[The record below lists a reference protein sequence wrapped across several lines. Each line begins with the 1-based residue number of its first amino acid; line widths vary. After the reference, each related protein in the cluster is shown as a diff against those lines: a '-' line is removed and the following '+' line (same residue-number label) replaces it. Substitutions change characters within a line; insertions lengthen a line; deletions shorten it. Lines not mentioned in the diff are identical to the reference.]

1 MSTRKQ
7 VLFLITGI
15 IYFIIGFTSIF
26 AKADTVFSTTAPTA
40 IKVSE
45 ITAQKLAEF
54 YKCSLIKRGPNYN
67 PVKAGDTIFATKA
80 PENDSTALDK
90 LDDPKNK
97 VYRCELVEVN
107 SSNGRLRKV
116 KS

>member
-1 MSTRKQ
+1 MSRTKQ
-7 VLFLITGI
+7 FFLFVTGI
-15 IYFIIGFTSIF
+15 IYVIF
-26 AKADTVFSTTAPTA
+26 ALAGQAHADTVFSTTAPTS

-45 ITAQKLAEF
+45 ITAKKLAEF

-67 PVKAGDTIFATKA
+67 PVKAGDTIFTTKA
-80 PENDSTALDK
+80 PENDATALEK

-107 SSNGRLRKV
+107 GSNGRLRKV